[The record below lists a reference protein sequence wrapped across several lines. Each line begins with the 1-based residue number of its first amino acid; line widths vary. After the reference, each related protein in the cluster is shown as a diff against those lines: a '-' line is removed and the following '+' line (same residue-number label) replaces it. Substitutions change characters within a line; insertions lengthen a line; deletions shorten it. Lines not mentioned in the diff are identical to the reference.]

1 MWDEGLRVD
10 RRRSLTPG
18 LTMAVAVA
26 IGSAGIG
33 CGSKKPSE
41 VELAAPAYAAIVRQL
56 KETPVETDAQRV
68 GGTWTKARLEPKKV
82 AAQVMRPR
90 SKSEPFRLLMNIDY
104 RVRLLS
110 QGAGTEEAAQQAVY
124 DSTVDMQVIAELVW
138 QENRWYLDKLMLP
151 DTLNARNSP
160 PIQPALAKAI
170 ERLL

>member
-1 MWDEGLRVD
+1 
-10 RRRSLTPG
+10 
-18 LTMAVAVA
+18 
-26 IGSAGIG
+26 
-33 CGSKKPSE
+33 
-41 VELAAPAYAAIVRQL
+41 
-56 KETPVETDAQRV
+56 
-68 GGTWTKARLEPKKV
+68 
-82 AAQVMRPR
+82 
-90 SKSEPFRLLMNIDY
+90 MNIDY